1 MVPFP
6 PALQR
11 LVKELS
17 KLPSVGEKTATR
29 LAYHLVANDR
39 GLARSLGE
47 ALQQAASQVRLC
59 ERCFFLSDDSLCSIC
74 RVSGRDPALLCVVEK
89 PVDLIAIERAGEFK
103 GTYHVLHGLWAP
115 LRGQGPDSMKLKE
128 LMERVKVEPV
138 KEVIIAT
145 GATVEGDAT
154 ALYIARMLHDAG
166 IVATRPAQGIPK
178 GGELEYADD
187 ITLSRAFAGR
197 SALQV

>member
-1 MVPFP
+1 MLFP

-11 LVKELS
+11 LIKELS

-47 ALQQAASQVRLC
+47 ALQTAAQQVRLC
-59 ERCFFLSDDSLCSIC
+59 ERCFFLSDETQCSIC
-74 RVSGRDPALLCVVEK
+74 RSAGRDSSLLCVVEK
-89 PVDLIAIERAGEFK
+89 PVDLIAIERVGEFK
-103 GTYHVLHGLWAP
+103 GVYHVLHGLWAP
-115 LRGQGPDSMKLKE
+115 LRGQGPDTMKLKE
-128 LMERVKVEPV
+128 LMARVKNEPI

-145 GATVEGDAT
+145 SSTVEGDAT
-154 ALYIARMLHDAG
+154 ALYIARLLHDAG
-166 IVATRPAQGIPK
+166 ITATRPAQGIPK

-187 ITLSRAFAGR
+187 VTLSRAFAGR
-197 SALQV
+197 STLQV